1 MLLNSVILVLREVL
15 EAALLLS
22 ILLAMT
28 RFLQMGWRWFAI
40 ATVLGAGGAV
50 LYGNYLGGISA
61 AFEGVGQE
69 LLNAT
74 LQLLI
79 FLLLLLIAALF
90 VVNHYHSPFFQGLLQ
105 WLMAVA
111 VAAAILREGSEIY
124 IYLMA
129 FREAPELFGTVIVG
143 ALLGAG
149 IGFSIGALLYYLLLT
164 ISRTPRLWVACV
176 LLALVAAG
184 MTLQAVQLLLQADW
198 LPEQTPLWDSS
209 ALLAE
214 TSVLGQLLYA
224 LVGYEAT
231 PTPLEVVI
239 YLASLTFMVAV
250 LGVATFASR
259 RQGLGRRL

>member
-15 EAALLLS
+15 EAALLLG
-22 ILLAMT
+22 ILLAMS
-28 RFLQMGWRWFAI
+28 RLLQLGWRWFAI
-40 ATVLGAGGAV
+40 AALLGAGGAV
-50 LYGNYLGGISA
+50 IYGTFLGTISA
-61 AFEGVGQE
+61 AFGGVGQE
-69 LLNAT
+69 VFNAA
-74 LQLLI
+74 LQLMI
-79 FLLLLLIAALF
+79 FLLLLAITALF
-90 VVNHYHSPFFQGLLQ
+90 VVNHYRAPFFQGLLQ

-129 FREAPELFGTVIVG
+129 FRAVPELFGTVIVG

-164 ISRTPRLWVACV
+164 ISGIHRLWVACA
-176 LLALVAAG
+176 LLGLVAAG

-198 LPEQTPLWDSS
+198 LPAQAPLWDSS

-231 PTPLEVVI
+231 PTPLEVTI
-239 YLASLTFMVAV
+239 YVASLAFMIMV
-250 LGVATFASR
+250 LGITAYTSR
-259 RQGLGRRL
+259 RREPGGRS